1 MNESDFD
8 FEPRLGRIRAG
19 GGKSSKRFFAQ
30 AKRAALKASPGYGL
44 GAKSGFKG
52 TRFARGG
59 AALAGMKAKSGGNS
73 VGGGE
78 FARRV
83 VVKFSIKKIGPKGA
97 AAISAAGAHMRY
109 IQRDGVDREGEPG
122 ALYDRGRD
130 VTDGRDF
137 LDRCGDDRHQFR
149 IIVSPED
156 GLELTEE
163 AGDLKQ
169 FTRDFMDQMER
180 DLGTRLDW
188 VAVDHFNTAYPHT
201 HIVLRGREESGKD
214 LVIAPGYIAEGM
226 RARASELALDHLGPR
241 RMIDIA
247 AARRL
252 EVERDRFT
260 SIDRNLIAGQEAG
273 VVNLSTPKTSRDR
286 FNRSLQL
293 QRLSRLEEMGLA
305 SRDRGGVW
313 RLDDRAE
320 ETLRAMARKGDII
333 RWMQDALGERGDWR
347 RFRAFD
353 PAGERLAPIIGRV
366 AAKLYDDHHERV
378 RAFVIDGIDGHQ
390 WHVGLGR
397 GHADLNLQ
405 NGAIVSVSNASVS
418 ARQIDRTIAEI
429 AEKHFNQYSPD
440 DHRLREPQLNRAYQQ
455 RIIRRLEALRRAN
468 IVERDAAG
476 EFMIPKDYAA
486 QAETYDR
493 RHNAGTEI
501 EVKSH
506 LPLEQ
511 LVERR
516 ADTWLDQNIRR
527 DKTTELNA
535 DQGFGREL
543 NDAFR
548 RRIMWLEAN
557 GFIERNGDKIAM
569 RRGARKELR
578 QAEHAD
584 AVKQLSKQ
592 LGRAYEPL
600 VSGLRQVDG
609 RLKGH
614 VDLASGRFAVIE
626 QRSLE
631 FTLVPWRDVL
641 ERQRGKYIS
650 GIVRGGGIDWRF
662 GRQRGLGR

>member
-1 MNESDFD
+1 MSESDFE

-19 GGKSSKRFFAQ
+19 GGKASQRFFAQ
-30 AKRAALKASPGYGL
+30 AKRAALKASPGYGV

-59 AALAGMKAKSGGNS
+59 AALAGIKAKGGGNS
-73 VGGGE
+73 GARGE
-78 FARRV
+78 FGRRV
-83 VVKFSIKKIGPKGA
+83 VVKFSIKKLGPKGA

-122 ALYDRGRD
+122 ALYGRERD

-137 LDRCGDDRHQFR
+137 LGRCGGDRHQFR

-156 GLELTEE
+156 GLELAEV

-201 HIVLRGREESGKD
+201 HIVLRAREETGKD
-214 LVIAPGYIAEGM
+214 LVIAPGYITEGM
-226 RARASELALDHLGPR
+226 RARASELALEHIGPR
-241 RMIDIA
+241 RMFDIA
-247 AARRL
+247 AARRM

-260 SIDRNLIAGQEAG
+260 SIDRDLIAQREDGI
-273 VVNLSTPKTSRDR
+273 VNFSVPKTSRDR

-305 SRDRGGVW
+305 SRDRGGAW
-313 RLDDRAE
+313 RLDDRVE
-320 ETLRAMARKGDII
+320 ETLRAMGRKGDII
-333 RWMQDALGERGDWR
+333 RSMQAALGERGDWR
-347 RFRAFD
+347 RFRTFD
-353 PAGERLAPIIGRV
+353 PEGECQPPIIGRV
-366 AAKLYDDHHERV
+366 AAKLYDDQHERV
-378 RAFVIDGIDGHQ
+378 RAFIVDGIDGHQ

-405 NGAIVSVSNASVS
+405 DGAIIGIANASVS
-418 ARQIDRTIAEI
+418 ARQIDRTIAHI
-429 AEKHFNQYSPD
+429 AEKHFDQYSPE
-440 DHRLREPQLNRAYQQ
+440 DHRLREPSLNRAYHQ

-476 EFMIPKDYAA
+476 DFMIPKDYMA
-486 QAETYDR
+486 QAKAYDR
-493 RHNAGTEI
+493 RHNAGVDI

-516 ADTWLDQNIRR
+516 AVTWLDQDIRR
-527 DKTTELNA
+527 DETRVLNA
-535 DQGFGREL
+535 EQGFGREL

-548 RRIMWLEAN
+548 RRMMWLEAN
-557 GFIERNGDKIAM
+557 GFIERDGDKLNV
-569 RRGARKELR
+569 RKGAWNELR
-578 QAEHAD
+578 QAEKAQ

-592 LGRAYEPL
+592 LGRTYEPL
-600 VSGLRQVDG
+600 VSGLRQIDG

-650 GIVRGGGIDWRF
+650 GIVRDGGIDWRF
-662 GRQRGLGR
+662 GRQRGLGL